1 MIKVELLDYKY
12 RENNTGFKNQ
22 NLVNFNNVDPA
33 VSSTLWNIENIGKI
47 SIDGSQNTT
56 RYIYPICGNLTDTAQ
71 YEMEITI
78 SNYNHASGSTSSG
91 EVGISTV
98 FTDGTSL
105 ASLSTLRRT
114 SNGTT
119 SDAFTCNTNS
129 SLRIFATADVTA
141 TVTAR
146 LIQRKSIMFDESIM
160 GILDVGNS
168 DDFPLA
174 VNFSI
179 SEARDL
185 TSRTGTYSKTFK
197 IPATKNNN
205 RVLKHSYYTGSKIP
219 NNNISTRK
227 SARILV
233 NDNFIL
239 TGLLQITAIGKASNP
254 LYYSCVFY
262 GNNVDWSQSLDNKLL
277 MNLATLG
284 GVDGS
289 GWDNLNNK
297 GANTGVG
304 LQVNEP
310 SIVSTWET
318 DDATEKTNTAGTTST
333 STSPIVYPIVGYGE
347 MNEGGDETRIQLLET
362 AFAFTGGDSGKIG
375 YFGFDDGDTAY
386 PTPIPSCDWRPAIFI
401 YDMIHAIFNQEGY
414 TVSSAF
420 IETDFFKKLLMLL
433 PNFKYNNV
441 TDRVNDNSIR
451 CKYQGGSNPAHFGY
465 WLFISPSLSA
475 STDYWPEHTL
485 LFNGAGMTFE
495 TSLNSSIY
503 DNSTGHFTMT
513 EYGFYDINFDNF
525 GIWLKSVCE
534 GTSTINEVDYIKVMC
549 EVQTAGQT
557 SWNNIGE
564 SFFIPTS
571 NSATFY
577 SCPAPPLADN
587 YNSHTLQEAILI
599 ENRWLNK
606 NDKIRFRLKARAGH
620 SNSGSRTV
628 GWYIDLYGGRVP
640 TGPYPSGSSSSNAII
655 NIMHHGEKVEYGQT
669 YDLKNVIDSESTQL
683 TFLKGVI
690 HAFNLQFTTDV
701 GNRTVY
707 IEPFNDFFKDENLA
721 LDWTSK
727 IDLSKTQ
734 EDKWANTDLKR
745 EIIFKYKTDSNDKK
759 VEHRGNVYWD
769 GILDEFPYREFLSNN
784 FEVGAQVYEN
794 PFFAGSYN
802 SGDGMTSGFGPA
814 SVGNTPYRAN
824 LWGLCESGAIPTS
837 GSVCRP
843 DKGYGFVPRL
853 LNYVKDNCNGGDFGG
868 RYIAGVQLYSDTDTD
883 LIYAGEEDIFGTP
896 ARYQVLC
903 RACSYDDNADY
914 NNIMKPLTY
923 ASKNQ
928 GSYDCTTG
936 LSYSQYPYKGLYQT
950 YYQSM
955 IEMQKETPRIK
966 IVYLNLKST
975 DLVSL
980 DLRRLVYIEGYYYRI
995 NRIVDYKPNSNETT
1009 KVELIYWNILK
1020 TWPTNTS
1027 FNNS

>member
-12 RENNTGFKNQ
+12 RENNTGFTNQ

-33 VSSTLWNIENIGKI
+33 VSSSFWNIDNIGRI
-47 SIDGSQNTT
+47 SIDGSQTST
-56 RYIYPICGNLTDTAQ
+56 KYISPICGTLTDTAQ

-105 ASLSTLRRT
+105 AALGTLRRT

-119 SDAFTCNTNS
+119 SDAFICNTNS

-205 RVLKHSYYTGSKIP
+205 RVLKSSYYTGSKIP
-219 NNNISTRK
+219 NNNISTTK

-239 TGLLQITAIGKASNP
+239 TGLLQITAIGSASSP

-277 MNLATLG
+277 MNLAVLG
-284 GVDGS
+284 GANGS
-289 GWDNLNNK
+289 GWDNLN
-297 GANTGVG
+297 GRTGDEGIG

-310 SIVSTWET
+310 SITSTWEI
-318 DDATEKTNTAGTTST
+318 DNAVDKTNSSGTTSANQH
-333 STSPIVYPIVGYGE
+333 PIVYPIVGYGE
-347 MNEGGDETRIQLLET
+347 MNEGGEPYNIQLLET
-362 AFAFTGGDSGKIG
+362 AYVATGGASGKIG
-375 YFGFDDGDTAY
+375 YYGFYNSGAEY
-386 PTPIPSCDWRPAIFI
+386 PTPLPSCDWRPAIFI
-401 YDMIHAIFNQEGY
+401 YDIIHAIFNQEGY

-433 PNFKYNNV
+433 PNFVYNNS
-441 TDRVNDNSIR
+441 DQRVDDNSIR
-451 CKYQGGSNPAHFGY
+451 GGFSNSGNVDTGYFGN
-465 WLFISPSLSA
+465 WSFISPSLAA

-485 LFNGAGMTFE
+485 KFNGGTNTFV
-495 TSLNSSIY
+495 TTLNSSIY
-503 DNSTGHFTMT
+503 DDSTGIFTIT
-513 EYGFYDINFDNF
+513 EYGFYDITFDNF
-525 GIWLKSVCE
+525 GIWIASVCE
-534 GTSTINEVDYIKVMC
+534 GSATRNEVDYIKVMC

-564 SFFIPTS
+564 AFFIPTS
-571 NSATFY
+571 NGNIFY
-577 SCPAPPLADN
+577 SCPAPPLS
-587 YNSHTLQEAILI
+587 YKSHTLQDAIQI

-606 NDKIRFRLKARAGH
+606 NDEIRFRMKARGGH
-620 SNSGSRTV
+620 GDSGPHTI
-628 GWYIDLYGGRVP
+628 GWSIDLYGGTSP
-640 TGPYPSGSSSSNAII
+640 TGPSPSGSSGKNAALS
-655 NIMHHGEKVEYGQT
+655 IMHHGEKVEYGQT
-669 YDLKNVIDSESTQL
+669 YDLKNVIDNQSTQL

-690 HAFNLQFTTDV
+690 HAFNLHFTTDV
-701 GNRTVY
+701 ESKTVF
-707 IEPFNDFFKDENLA
+707 IEPFNDFFKDEKFA

-734 EDKWANTDLKR
+734 EDKWANTDLRR
-745 EIIFKYKTDSNDKK
+745 EIVFKYKTDSNDKK
-759 VEHRGNVYWD
+759 VEHRGNLYWD
-769 GILDEFPYREFLSNN
+769 GILDEFPYREFLSNE
-784 FEVGAQVYEN
+784 FEVGTQVYEN

-802 SGDGMTSGFGPA
+802 SGDGMTSGFGSWA
-814 SVGNTPYRAN
+814 VGNTPFRAN
-824 LWGLCESGAIPTS
+824 LWGLCESGAMPTAGS
-837 GSVCRP
+837 GCRP
-843 DKGYGFVPRL
+843 DKGYNFVPRL
-853 LNYVKDNCNGGDFGG
+853 LNYVKDDCNGGNFSGHFW
-868 RYIAGVQLYSDTDTD
+868 ASVQNYSSTDTE
-883 LIYAGEEDIFGTP
+883 LIYTGSNPIP
-896 ARYQVLC
+896 KKYQVLC
-903 RACSYDDNADY
+903 RACSYDDNTEYGVA
-914 NNIMKPLTY
+914 MKPLTY
-923 ASKNQ
+923 ASKLQ
-928 GSYDCTTG
+928 GSYDCSTG
-936 LSYSQYPYKGLYQT
+936 TFYSQYPYKGLYQT

-955 IEMQKETPRIK
+955 IEMQKNNPRIK

-980 DLRRLVYIEGYYYRI
+980 DLRRLVYIDGYYYRI
-995 NRIVDYKPNSNETT
+995 NRIIDYKPNSNETT
-1009 KVELIYWNILK
+1009 KVELVYWDIVR
-1020 TWPTNTS
+1020 TWPTNVT
-1027 FNNS
+1027 FNN